1 MNKIYTFPLSNIDD
15 VARQFV
21 ADMGTS
27 KIFAFYGAMGA
38 GKTTFIA
45 ALCKALSIS
54 TILPT
59 AILYIIS
66 IVTASIPY
74 KMPSISA

>member
-1 MNKIYTFPLSNIDD
+1 MNKIYTFPLSDIDD

-45 ALCKALSIS
+45 ALCKVSMTFTEIR
-54 TILPT
+54 T
-59 AILYIIS
+59 
-66 IVTASIPY
+66 V
-74 KMPSISA
+74 